1 MPIQEEEFFWYRYL
15 NNKKICC
22 GYELKWF
29 GSGSNS
35 HNRYQTKIW
44 ILFFKN
50 FRISTMNLYWNLT
63 ILTRKQCWPVPVY
76 ADNNVSLSLFYAEL
90 PGEKFCPVLWCPQR
104 EHPARTQPTPQGLTI
119 LFLVPLFVYLFFWLR
134 DRFLSLP
141 EIFYIITQWSCRA
154 SGSVDEILN
163 FTPSLNIPPNLNF
176 PPN

>member
-29 GSGSNS
+29 WSGSNS
-35 HNRYQTKIW
+35 HYWYQTKIW

-63 ILTRKQCWPVPVY
+63 ILTRKQCWPVY
-76 ADNNVSLSLFYAEL
+76 ADNVSLSFLCRATRRE
-90 PGEKFCPVLWCPQR
+90 VLSSS
-104 EHPARTQPTPQGLTI
+104 
-119 LFLVPLFVYLFFWLR
+119 LVPAAGAPSPHTTYSTRSDHSFFSSSFCISFFWLR